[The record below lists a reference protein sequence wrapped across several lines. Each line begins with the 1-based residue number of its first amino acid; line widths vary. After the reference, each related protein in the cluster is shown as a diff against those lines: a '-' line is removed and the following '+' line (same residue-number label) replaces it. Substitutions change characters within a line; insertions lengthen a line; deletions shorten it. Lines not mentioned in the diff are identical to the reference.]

1 MQKLTPEK
9 LFSKKW
15 FIAYSLI
22 LLGSF
27 VMASGFVFFVSPYK
41 LAPGGVY
48 GISITL
54 HYVYEMYHLAIQG
67 LLGNWIPDNLEISIV
82 AICMDIPL
90 CLLGIKALG
99 PIFGVKTVV
108 GFSSLA
114 FFTYLLENTWG
125 YNPLVDDPMLSAIFG
140 GVLIGLGVGLMF
152 KAKATSGGT
161 DIISMILSKKL
172 HIPVGT
178 MLVIVDSIVV
188 MVTLAAFKDW
198 KIPLYSWLVIYITGQ
213 IVNATLYGF
222 RRIKTMLIVSDKHE
236 DIARYILGLDRGG
249 TLFYGEGIYTGNA
262 KKIIFTNVNIKEV
275 NLIYDYIREIDP
287 QAFVTVMD
295 ANEVT
300 GEGRGF
306 RNIHESSH

>member
-1 MQKLTPEK
+1 MQKLVPEK

-15 FIAYSLI
+15 FEAYGLI

-27 VMASGFVFFVSPYK
+27 IMASGFVFFISPYK

-48 GISITL
+48 GIAITL
-54 HYVYEMYHLAIQG
+54 HHIYDMYHSSIQS
-67 LLGNWIPDNLEISIV
+67 LLGNNIPGNLEISIV

-90 CLLGIKALG
+90 CLIGIKILG
-99 PIFGVKTVV
+99 PIFGIKTVV

-114 FFTYLLENTWG
+114 LFTFLLENAWG
-125 YNPLVDDPMLSAIFG
+125 YQPLVDDAMLSSIFG
-140 GVLIGLGVGLMF
+140 GVLIGLGVGLIF

-161 DIISMILSKKL
+161 DIVSMILSKKL
-172 HIPVGT
+172 HIPIGT
-178 MLVIVDSIVV
+178 MLIIVDSIVV

-213 IVNATLYGF
+213 VINATLYGF
-222 RRIKTMLIVSDKHE
+222 RKIKTMLIISEKHE
-236 DIARYILGLDRGG
+236 DIAQFILSLDRGG
-249 TLFYGEGIYTGNA
+249 TILYGEGMYTGKS
-262 KKIIFTNVNIKEV
+262 KKIIFSNVNIKEV
-275 NLIYDYIREIDP
+275 NLIHEYIHEIDP

-295 ANEVT
+295 ANEVI

-306 RNIHESSH
+306 RSIHEITN